1 MSISMST
8 NNGRFIS
15 LHSKAFWGG
24 LFMFLSG
31 LQLVNFRNFKSTC
44 FTFNEGANT
53 IIGEND
59 AGKSN
64 AITGLRILLDD
75 SFFYN
80 TKRLKE
86 SDFSY
91 ALNNWKGHWIIISA
105 TFSNIT
111 STEKQSD
118 ICASLIVD
126 DEENIASMSSLIS
139 NDKRDHGAV
148 TLFIRPQ
155 KGIRKKLFDASGDET
170 AFNEI
175 RNSIRLIDYEFCF
188 TSKSKANFCCDETY
202 QGIVGDIDSCKATNP
217 EDDDTSIL
225 GHRITIA
232 DVQNHI
238 SLVYIDALRDVLRE
252 MHIPRNP
259 IRRIIET
266 IENKIDSSHITT
278 VKDKI
283 KELNDAI
290 TSIGA
295 IGVIGHGLNQKL
307 LDILGVVYSP
317 EISLSSEL
325 SDEIN
330 SLSKFIAMKPQNDD
344 DLDLLGL
351 GHLNMIYL
359 ALKIVEFETCRSRE
373 LLNIMVIEEP
383 EAHIHAHIQKTLF
396 NNLSVTKDYTQVLMT
411 THSVHL
417 AESSEISRMNILKTF
432 NQTSIAMQPMHQL
445 DQYGK
450 DNLNKKSLSLT
461 NCIERYLDAKRNV
474 LLFSKGILLIEGDA
488 EEILI
493 LNMTKVAYGISLD
506 EIGVG
511 LVNVGS
517 TAFEYVASLF
527 DQLRIQRYC
536 GILTDLDKQ
545 AVDSSSTYYKPNAE
559 AKGQERKEK
568 LERLYSSNSWV
579 DMFYTDHTFEI
590 EFLNCDDNFK
600 YVSAAIKKIF
610 TQKAAIT
617 RHEENIKD
625 KDNRNE
631 EMLLLSEK
639 EGKGWFATLISG
651 ELNDNVGIPEY
662 IVNALAFAS
671 RETMSLQ
678 IYVKMLNYTLGL
690 YNEEKST
697 NYLDLLR
704 SSSDYVSLSKTINEI
719 LEDTT
724 FDGDIVIEFINACEG
739 YQQRILEA
747 GDYE

>member
-1 MSISMST
+1 
-8 NNGRFIS
+8 
-15 LHSKAFWGG
+15 
-24 LFMFLSG
+24 MFLSG
-31 LQLVNFRNFKSTC
+31 LQLVNFRNFKSSC
-44 FTFNEGANT
+44 FIFNEGANT

-59 AGKSN
+59 SGKSN
-64 AITGLRILLDD
+64 AVTGLRILLDD
-75 SFFYN
+75 SFLYN

-91 ALNNWKGHWIIISA
+91 ANNNWKGHWIIISA

-111 STEKQSD
+111 STEKESD

-126 DEENIASMSSLIS
+126 DEENMASMSSLIS
-139 NDKRDHGAV
+139 TDNRDHGVV

-155 KGIRKKLFDASGDET
+155 RGIRKKLFDASGDEAT
-170 AFNEI
+170 FNEI

-188 TSKSKANFCCDETY
+188 TSKSKADFCHDDVY
-202 QGIVGDIDSCKATNP
+202 KSIVGDIDLCKATNP

-266 IENKIDSSHITT
+266 IESKIDPAHITT
-278 VKDKI
+278 VKEKI

-290 TSIGA
+290 TNIGE
-295 IGVIGHGLNQKL
+295 IGVIGRGLNQKL

-330 SLSKFIAMKPQNDD
+330 SLSRFIAMKPKNED

-359 ALKIVEFETCRSRE
+359 ALKIVEFEACRSRE

-383 EAHIHAHIQKTLF
+383 EAHIHSHIQKTLF
-396 NNLSVTKDYTQVLMT
+396 NNLCVTKNYTQVLMT

-417 AESSEISRMNILKTF
+417 AESSEISRMNIIKTL
-432 NQTSIAMQPMHQL
+432 NQNSIAMQPMYQL

-450 DNLNKKSLSLT
+450 DNLNKQNLSLT

-474 LLFSKGILLIEGDA
+474 LLFSKGVLLVEGDA

-493 LNMTKVAYGISLD
+493 PNMTKAAYGISLD

-511 LVNVGS
+511 LVNVGG
-517 TAFEYVASLF
+517 TTFEYVASLF

-536 GILTDLDKQ
+536 AILSDLDKQ
-545 AVDSSSTYYKPNAE
+545 AVDSSSPYYKSNAE
-559 AKGQERKEK
+559 KKGQERKEK
-568 LERLYSSNSWV
+568 LDRLYSSNSWV
-579 DMFYTDHTFEI
+579 DMFYADHTFEI
-590 EFLNCDDNFK
+590 EFLNNDDNFK
-600 YVSAAIKKIF
+600 YVSNAIKKIF
-610 TQKAAIT
+610 TKKATITIHQK
-617 RHEENIKD
+617 NIKD
-625 KDNRNE
+625 KDIRNE
-631 EMLLLSEK
+631 EILMLSEK
-639 EGKGWFATLISG
+639 EGKGWLATIISG
-651 ELNDNVGIPEY
+651 ELDYNVGIPEY
-662 IVNALAFAS
+662 IVSALAFAS
-671 RETMSLQ
+671 QETMSLQ
-678 IYVKMLNYTLGL
+678 IYAKMLNYSLAF
-690 YNEEKST
+690 YDDEDAKS
-697 NYLDLLR
+697 YLDLLHA
-704 SSSDYVSLSKTINEI
+704 SNDNVSLSKTINEL
-719 LEDTT
+719 LEDTY
-724 FDGDIVIEFINACEG
+724 FENDVAVEFVNTCEG
-739 YQQRILEA
+739 YQQRIVL
-747 GDYE
+747 GDDDE